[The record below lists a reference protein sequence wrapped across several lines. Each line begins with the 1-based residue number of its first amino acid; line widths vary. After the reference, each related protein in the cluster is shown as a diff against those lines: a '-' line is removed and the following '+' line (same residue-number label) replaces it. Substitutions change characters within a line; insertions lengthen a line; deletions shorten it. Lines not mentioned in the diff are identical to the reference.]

1 MKVFQRSVEAGLV
14 CGWGCCSHPGERGQQ
29 VSRAAR
35 SETKGYLGGRLN
47 RTRVK
52 DEKNSKGLGLQR
64 VNSGT
69 CPQMERAA
77 AKRVLA
83 VLRGSTGRLSEAWGK
98 EYVICLY
105 DESRRRIGRVG
116 EQNRCNTPALA
127 CFRVMATHRQG
138 HNARAVPAQ

>member
-14 CGWGCCSHPGERGQQ
+14 CGWGGCSHPGERGQQ

-35 SETKGYLGGRLN
+35 SETKGYLVGRLN
-47 RTRVK
+47 TRVK

-64 VNSGT
+64 ANSGT
-69 CPQMERAA
+69 CPQMEQAT
-77 AKRVLA
+77 AKWVLA

-98 EYVICLY
+98 EYVKCLY
-105 DESRRRIGRVG
+105 DESRRRIRRAGK
-116 EQNRCNTPALA
+116 QNRCNTTALD

-138 HNARAVPAQ
+138 HNMRAVPTQ